1 MTLTLR
7 PYQSE
12 SIQAVYDYFTE
23 GRGDAPVVVVPT
35 GGGKSLIVAAFMQ
48 RALSEFPETRILA
61 AAHIKELISQ
71 NYQELVRLWPEAPA
85 GIYSAGLGRRQS
97 RAQLLFCGVQ
107 SVYRKTAEIG
117 HVDLLM
123 IDEAHLVGRS
133 SSSQYGQ
140 LIAGLRSI
148 NPYMKII
155 GLSATPWRMDSGPLY
170 DGKGAIFD
178 GMAYDIRVDMLV
190 REGYLSPLVSKR
202 PDSLMDTSGLHKRGG
217 EFIDSEMSARF
228 DNDDLTKAAVSEIM
242 HFGQDRKA
250 WLVFCI
256 DVQHALHVRDEL
268 RRNGIHAENITGETP
283 ATERDM
289 LVRRYKAGEIKCL
302 TSVNVIATGFNAPHV
317 DLIAMMRPTASTAL
331 YIQQAGRGLRKAP
344 GKENA
349 LVLDFAG
356 NVMRHGPVDAIN
368 PVRPKKDD
376 PDAPPGEAPAKMC
389 PECNSIVHAA
399 VKECSDCGYL
409 FPPPEVSISHRAG
422 TAAIMRLTA
431 PEPEWEPVLDVVY
444 ERHKGRDGKPDSLR
458 AEYLIGGSVAR
469 EWVCF
474 EHVGYPRQK
483 AVAWWMER
491 AGTTPPN
498 TVAEALARIAEVR
511 APLEAVPLRNGKFIN
526 IGRVKLGEV
535 A

>member
-48 RALSEFPETRILA
+48 RALREFPGTRILA
-61 AAHIKELISQ
+61 AAHVKELIGQ

-190 REGYLSPLVSKR
+190 REGYLAPLVSKR
-202 PDSLMDTSGLHKRGG
+202 PDSLMDTTGLHKRGG
-217 EFIDSEMSARF
+217 EYIDSEMSERF
-228 DNDDLTKAAVSEIM
+228 DNEDLTRAAVSEIM

-268 RRNGIHAENITGETP
+268 RRNGIHAETITGETP
-283 ATERDM
+283 AAERDM

-317 DLIAMMRPTASTAL
+317 DLIAMMRPTASAAL
-331 YIQQAGRGLRKAP
+331 YIQQAGRGLRTAP
-344 GKENA
+344 GKTNC
-349 LVLDFAG
+349 LVLDFAQ
-356 NVMRHGPVDAIN
+356 VVSTHGPVDAIN
-368 PVRPKKDD
+368 PTRPKKGD
-376 PDAPPGEAPAKMC
+376 PDAPPGDAPAKAC
-389 PECNSIVHAA
+389 PECQSIVHAA
-399 VKECSDCGYL
+399 VRECPDCGYL
-409 FPPPEVSISHRAG
+409 FPPPEVSIARTAG
-422 TAAIMRLTA
+422 TDAIMRLTA
-431 PEPEWEPVLDVVY
+431 PEPTWAEVQDVAY
-444 ERHKGRDGKPDSLR
+444 NRHRGRDGKPDSLR
-458 AEYLIGGSVAR
+458 AEYLIDGQVAR

-474 EHVGYPRQK
+474 EHSGYARQK
-483 AVAWWMER
+483 AVAWWQER
-491 AGTTPPN
+491 AGTPPPA
-498 TVAEALARIAEVR
+498 TVEEALSRIAEAR
-511 APLEAVPLRNGKFIN
+511 RPIAAVPQRNGQYLN
-526 IGRVKLGEV
+526 IGRVRLEV
-535 A
+535 AA